1 MIVGTLGEPGQG
13 RPQPGE
19 VGNWSGFVALLKSG
33 AMTTAPEFAEN
44 ATMNQRLSSLLSSL
58 GEVTVMP
65 CLAAVALMSAVQ
77 FSAQLGLAQT
87 KKSCCLIEVALTCL
101 RAALW
106 CLPLHPPQL

>member
-58 GEVTVMP
+58 GEVTVML
-65 CLAAVALMSAVQ
+65 CLAAVALMSAKPSQYLFEIMCV
-77 FSAQLGLAQT
+77 FCG
-87 KKSCCLIEVALTCL
+87 SCCTRLFKVDEYMYADECSNFV
-101 RAALW
+101 
-106 CLPLHPPQL
+106 PP